1 MQTIIQ
7 KILVEEHHSFA
18 CRYYKTPNFETSWHK
33 HEEVEIIN
41 ITEGFGT
48 VLIGD
53 YIGEYKEGDVFFISS
68 NLPHWFRK
76 SNQNIIGNAIV
87 AQFRKTVFGEEFLA
101 TPELRNINNLLNKNE
116 GLKIEKKSKTLIAK
130 KLLELEQAKGYTRYG
145 ILLDILNQISLS
157 KQYSTLSKNFSS
169 GIKNINPVMED
180 IIEYSFKNYLSQI
193 KLSDVADMASMSIP
207 TFCRF
212 FKKNIKKTYF
222 EFIQELRINHA
233 CKLLKEE
240 NKTIMDICY
249 ESGYNSWAHF
259 SKQFKQVTKRT
270 PSSYRKEFAEEQNL

>member
-18 CRYYKTPNFETSWHK
+18 CRHYKTPIFETSWHK
-33 HEEVEIIN
+33 HEEVEIIL
-41 ITEGFGT
+41 ITEGLGT
-48 VLIGD
+48 ALIGD
-53 YIGEYKEGDVFFISS
+53 FIGEYKVGDVFFISS

-76 SNQNIIGNAIV
+76 SNQHMIGSAVV
-87 AQFRKTVFGEEFLA
+87 AQFKKSILSNDFLMN
-101 TPELRNINNLLNKNE
+101 PELRTINNLLNKNE
-116 GLKIEKKSKTLIAK
+116 GLKLEKKTKTYISK
-130 KLLELEQAKGYTRYG
+130 KLIELEEAKGYVRFA
-145 ILLDILNQISLS
+145 ILLDILHNISIS
-157 KQYSTLSKNFSS
+157 KQCTTLSKNFSS
-169 GIKNINPVMED
+169 GIKNINPIMED
-180 IIEYSFKNYLSQI
+180 IIEYTFKNYLDQI
-193 KLSDVADMASMSIP
+193 KLSNVADIASMSIP

-222 EFIQELRINHA
+222 EFIQELRINRA

-259 SKQFKQVTKRT
+259 SKQFKKVTKRT
-270 PSSYRKEFAEEQNL
+270 PSAFKKEFAEE

>member
-7 KILVEEHHSFA
+7 KVLVEENNSFA
-18 CRYYKTPNFETSWHK
+18 CRYYKTPIFETNWHK
-33 HEEVEIIN
+33 HEEIEIIL
-41 ITEGFGT
+41 IVEGFGT

-53 YIGEYKEGDVFFISS
+53 YIGEYKEGDVFFIAS

-76 SNQNIIGNAIV
+76 SNQNMIGDAVV
-87 AQFRKTVFGEEFLA
+87 AQFKKSILGNDFLQN
-101 TPELRNINNLLNKNE
+101 PELRSINNLLNKNE
-116 GLKIEKKSKTLIAK
+116 GLKLEKKTKTYISRKLID
-130 KLLELEQAKGYTRYG
+130 LEAAKGYLRFG
-145 ILLDILNQISLS
+145 ILLDILNHISLS
-157 KQYSTLSKNFSS
+157 KQSTILSKNFSS

-180 IIEYSFKNYLSQI
+180 IIEYSFKQYLNQI
-193 KLSDVADMASMSIP
+193 KLSDVADIASMSIP

-259 SKQFKQVTKRT
+259 SKQFKKVTKRT
-270 PSSYRKEFAEEQNL
+270 PSSYRKEFAEE

>member
-7 KILVEEHHSFA
+7 KILVEENHSFA

-33 HEEVEIIN
+33 HDEIEIIY
-41 ITEGFGT
+41 ITEGYGT
-48 VLIGD
+48 ALIGD
-53 YIGEYKEGDVFFISS
+53 YIGEYKEGDVFFIAS

-76 SNQNIIGNAIV
+76 NNQIIIGNALV
-87 AQFRKTVFGEEFLA
+87 VQFRKSILGHDFLLQ
-101 TPELRNINNLLNKNE
+101 PELRNINNLLNKNE
-116 GLKIEKKSKTLIAK
+116 GLKLEKKSKIIISK
-130 KLLELEQAKGYTRYG
+130 KLLELEQAKGYNRYG

-157 KQYSTLSKNFSS
+157 KQYITLSKNFYV
-169 GIKNINPVMED
+169 GNKNINPIMED
-180 IIEYSFKNYLSQI
+180 IIEYTFKHYLTQI
-193 KLSDVADMASMSIP
+193 KLNDVAKMASMSIP

-240 NKTIMDICY
+240 NKTIMDICF

-259 SKQFKQVTKRT
+259 SKQFKEVTKRT
-270 PSSYRKEFAEEQNL
+270 PSSYRKEFAEEQAM